1 MKDAAMT
8 RSKHFAK
15 IDTLAKTPLSIRDL
29 FAQEPERLNRFVM
42 REGPLRA
49 DFSKQA
55 ISADIL
61 DALLS
66 LAAACDLEEWRAK
79 LFAGETVNTSENRA
93 VLHMALRGVG
103 GSDAVKADVAAMGA
117 RMSAFADE
125 IRAGGT
131 FKAVVHIGIGGSDLG
146 PRLVADAFHASAK
159 SALELRFAE
168 NVDGAS
174 INDALAGLDP
184 ATTLVVVVSKSF
196 TTQET
201 RMNAVAARSWLIEA
215 LGDKAGDHF
224 IAVTANRDGALEFNI
239 PPAQI
244 FDFWDWVGGRYSVWS
259 AVGLSLQIAYGPD
272 VFAQFLK
279 GAAAMDVHF
288 RDQPLQE
295 NLPVMMALTGVWN
308 RNALGYSSL
317 AVIPYAR
324 PIRKLAAF
332 LQQLEMESN
341 GKRIT
346 RSGQTAGLTCP
357 IIWGDEGT
365 NGQHAFFQWLH
376 QGPSEGAYGGAP
388 VDFVAVLKDHSNRP
402 DHHAALLANCFAQS
416 EALMLGKDEASVR
429 AELEPRADAD
439 VIIPQKAFPGNRPST
454 TITLDE
460 LSPFALGH
468 LIALYEHKVFVQ
480 GVIWNVNSFDQWGV
494 QLGKVLATKILDEME
509 AGQTGNH
516 DPSTAALMGLVHSHK

>member
-1 MKDAAMT
+1 MT
-8 RSKHFAK
+8 RADNFAK
-15 IDTLAKTPLSIRDL
+15 LKSLAEQPVSIRDL
-29 FAQEPERLNRFVM
+29 FDTEPDRLSRFVM

-55 ISADIL
+55 MSQDAL

-66 LAAACDLEEWRAK
+66 FAATCDLEEWRAK

-103 GSDAVKADVAAMGA
+103 GSDAVKAEVADMREHMA
-117 RMSAFADE
+117 SFADK
-125 IRAGGT
+125 IRREGT
-131 FKAVVHIGIGGSDLG
+131 FKAIVHIGIGGSDLG
-146 PRLVADAFHASAK
+146 PRLVADAFQASADM
-159 SALELRFAE
+159 ALDLRFAE
-168 NVDGAS
+168 NIDGAS
-174 INDALAGLDP
+174 IQDALVGLDP

-201 RMNAVAARSWLIEA
+201 RMNAEAARTWLTQA
-215 LGDKAGDHF
+215 LGETAGDNF
-224 IAVTANRDGALEFNI
+224 IAVTANRDGALDFNI
-239 PPAQI
+239 PPGQI

-259 AVGLSLQIAYGPD
+259 AVGLSLQIAFGPD
-272 VFAQFLK
+272 IFAEFLN
-279 GAAAMDVHF
+279 GAAAMDRHF
-288 RDQPLQE
+288 RDQPLQD
-295 NLPVMMALTGVWN
+295 NLPVMMALTGIWN
-308 RNALGYSSL
+308 RNGLGYSSL

-324 PIRKLAAF
+324 RIRKLAAF

-346 RSGQTAGLTCP
+346 REGTEAGLTCP

-388 VDFVAVLKDHSNRP
+388 VDFIAVLKDHSARP

-416 EALMLGKDEASVR
+416 EALMVGKDEDAVR
-429 AELEPRADAD
+429 AELEPRPDAQA
-439 VIIPQKAFPGNRPST
+439 IIPQKAFPGNRPST

-494 QLGKVLATKILDEME
+494 QLGKVLATTILTEMQ

-516 DPSTAALMGLVHSHK
+516 DPSTAALMGLVNT

>member
-1 MKDAAMT
+1 MPVDNYTNRVA
-8 RSKHFAK
+8 HFQKLEGLADSVGP
-15 IDTLAKTPLSIRDL
+15 IRELFDT
-29 FAQEPERLNRFVM
+29 EPKRLERFVL

-55 ISADIL
+55 VSEN
-61 DALLS
+61 ALNALQDLS
-66 LAAACDLEEWRAK
+66 AACYLEEWRAK
-79 LFAGETVNTSENRA
+79 LFAGDTVNTSENRA

-103 GSDAVKADVAAMGA
+103 GSEAIQKEVAAMRE
-117 RMSAFADE
+117 RMANFSNKVRE
-125 IRAGGT
+125 EGK

-146 PRLVADAFHASAK
+146 PRLVADAFQATGEM
-159 SALELRFAE
+159 ALELRFAE

-174 INDALAGLDP
+174 INDALDGLDP
-184 ATTLVVVVSKSF
+184 ESTLVVVVSKSF

-201 RMNAVAARSWLIEA
+201 RMNAEAAREWLTEA
-215 LGDKAGDHF
+215 LGKKAGDNF
-224 IAVTANRDGALEFNI
+224 IAVTANREGALAFDI
-239 PPAQI
+239 PSHQI

-259 AVGLSLQIAYGPD
+259 AVGLSLQIAFGPD
-272 VFAQFLK
+272 IFAEFLQ
-279 GAAAMDVHF
+279 GAAKMDMHF

-295 NLPVMMALTGVWN
+295 NLPVMMALIGIWN
-308 RNALGYSSL
+308 RNILGYSSQ
-317 AVIPYAR
+317 AVIPYSR
-324 PIRKLAAF
+324 RVRKLAAF

-346 RSGQTAGLTCP
+346 RDGSEAGLTCP

-376 QGPSEGAYGGAP
+376 QGTPGAP
-388 VDFVAVLKDHSNRP
+388 VDFVAVLKDHSARP

-416 EALMLGKDEASVR
+416 EALMLGKSEQQVR
-429 AELEPRADAD
+429 DELEDRPDVDA
-439 VIIPQKAFPGNRPST
+439 IAPQKTFPGNRPST

-480 GVIWNVNSFDQWGV
+480 GVIWDVNSFDQWGV
-494 QLGKVLATKILDEME
+494 QLGKVLASTILDELE
-509 AGQTGNH
+509 SGETGHH
-516 DPSTAALMGLVHSHK
+516 DASTTALMALISK

>member
-1 MKDAAMT
+1 MPVDNYTNRVA
-8 RSKHFAK
+8 HFQKLEGLADSVGP
-15 IDTLAKTPLSIRDL
+15 IRELFDT
-29 FAQEPERLNRFVM
+29 EPKRLERFVL

-55 ISADIL
+55 VSEN
-61 DALLS
+61 ALNALQDLS
-66 LAAACDLEEWRAK
+66 AACHLEEWRAK
-79 LFAGETVNTSENRA
+79 LFAGDTVNTSENRA

-103 GSDAVKADVAAMGA
+103 GSEAIQKEVAAMGE
-117 RMSAFADE
+117 RMANFSNKVRE
-125 IRAGGT
+125 EGK

-146 PRLVADAFHASAK
+146 PRLVADAFQATGEM
-159 SALELRFAE
+159 ALELRFAE

-174 INDALAGLDP
+174 INDALDGLDP
-184 ATTLVVVVSKSF
+184 ESTLVVVVSKSF

-201 RMNAVAARSWLIEA
+201 RMNAEAAREWLTEA
-215 LGDKAGDHF
+215 LGKKAGDNF
-224 IAVTANRDGALEFNI
+224 IAVTANREGALAFDI
-239 PPAQI
+239 PSDQI

-259 AVGLSLQIAYGPD
+259 AVGLSLQIAFGPD
-272 VFAQFLK
+272 IFAEFLQ
-279 GAAAMDVHF
+279 GAAKMDMHF

-295 NLPVMMALTGVWN
+295 NLPVMMALIGIWN
-308 RNALGYSSL
+308 RNILGYSSQ
-317 AVIPYAR
+317 AVIPYSR
-324 PIRKLAAF
+324 RVRKLAAF

-346 RSGQTAGLTCP
+346 RDGSEAGLTCP

-376 QGPSEGAYGGAP
+376 QGTPGAP
-388 VDFVAVLKDHSNRP
+388 VDFVAVLKDHSARP

-416 EALMLGKDEASVR
+416 EALMLGKSEQQVR
-429 AELEPRADAD
+429 DELEDRPDVDA
-439 VIIPQKAFPGNRPST
+439 IAPQKTFPGNRPST

-480 GVIWNVNSFDQWGV
+480 GVIWDVNSFDQWGV
-494 QLGKVLATKILDEME
+494 QLGKVLASTILDELE
-509 AGQTGNH
+509 SGETGHH
-516 DPSTAALMGLVHSHK
+516 DASTTALMALISK